1 MMTIQRQR
9 GFTLIEILIALFVG
23 LFLLAGLFTIL
34 QTTRRT
40 STNQTGLTL
49 LQDEERM
56 AMSMLNDVVQNAGYF
71 DTNTYQTAQTAWP
84 AAVSVT
90 ASGTSLAAGQALTG
104 THTSTSVADVLV
116 ARYATNG
123 TGSTTPDGII
133 NCIGA
138 TSTTATT
145 YVNAF
150 YILSTTSGGVTT
162 YALYCTADGI
172 QADGALLVTGVENLQ
187 VWYGVSTQAGT
198 NNVDTYKTANQMLA
212 ADWPNTTS
220 VRVTLT
226 FVNPLYA
233 AAQATQQPQYVYFTR
248 VIALQGRTG
257 VVASAL

>member
-1 MMTIQRQR
+1 MKTQRQR
-9 GFTLIEILIALFVG
+9 GFTLIEILVALFVG

-84 AAVSVT
+84 AAVAVS

-104 THTSTSVADVLV
+104 THTSTAVADVLV

-123 TGSTTPDGII
+123 TDGVI

-138 TSTTATT
+138 TSVVAANYLNT
-145 YVNAF
+145 F
-150 YILSTTSGGVTT
+150 YILSTVSSGVTT

-187 VWYGVSTQAGT
+187 AWYGVSTQAGT
-198 NNVDTYKTANQMLA
+198 NNVDTYKTASQMTA
-212 ADWPNTTS
+212 ADWPKTTS

-233 AAQATQQPQYVYFTR
+233 AAQAAQQPQYVYFTR

-257 VVASAL
+257 VASSAL